1 MKTFKQVQEGGGVI
15 KTLAFFLRNKLSK
28 KVTTGLSSTN
38 TTEKLDAILSALG
51 IVGSIGI
58 MNIGMEDKGK
68 GLLSRGVIIRGL
80 INELYDEGIINQKE
94 KDLFNDRKTRTR
106 KSITKINLSQRI
118 NRTTV
123 GSEVSGIRNVYE
135 SDG

>member
-68 GLLSRGVIIRGL
+68 SLLSRGVIIRGL
-80 INELYDEGIINQKE
+80 INELYDDGILTQKE
-94 KDLFNDRKTRTR
+94 KELFND
-106 KSITKINLSQRI
+106 
-118 NRTTV
+118 
-123 GSEVSGIRNVYE
+123 
-135 SDG
+135 